1 LGKLFGIELKRRGHM
16 KQWFAIAA
24 AVVLLALPVMGS
36 ANDDTILP
44 PEANWSSEPPTPA
57 PLVASQERIAS
68 STPKQGQAS
77 DSSWSFTAQSGD
89 DDAKYQMVNATTLG
103 E

>member
-1 LGKLFGIELKRRGHM
+1 M

-24 AVVLLALPVMGS
+24 AVACLALPVMGS
-36 ANDDTILP
+36 ANDDTIIP
-44 PEANWSSEPPTPA
+44 PEANWSPESPTPA
-57 PLVASQERIAS
+57 PVVASQKHIAS

-77 DSSWSFTAQSGD
+77 DSSWPFTAQPGNE
-89 DDAKYQMVNATTLG
+89 DAKYQMVNSTTIG